1 MNCRMVLRSS
11 YPNIG
16 DDGKMELFFE
26 YSFCM
31 RIVSTGSS
39 MLQSRFPS
47 FHTTLL
53 KSFTM
58 GNLVLQAA
66 AFQHWTLVALVVF
79 VF

>member
-11 YPNIG
+11 YSNTG

-39 MLQSRFPS
+39 
-47 FHTTLL
+47 TL
-53 KSFTM
+53 
-58 GNLVLQAA
+58 
-66 AFQHWTLVALVVF
+66 
-79 VF
+79 